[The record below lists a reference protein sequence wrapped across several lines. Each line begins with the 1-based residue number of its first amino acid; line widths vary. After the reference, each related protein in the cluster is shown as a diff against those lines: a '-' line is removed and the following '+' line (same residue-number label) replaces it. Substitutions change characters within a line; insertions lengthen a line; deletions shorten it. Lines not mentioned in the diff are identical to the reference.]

1 MHRRVRAVGSALFL
15 CVLVPSLSAQD
26 PLVLALRSRVAKPGT
41 DAYEIHTTRQTWK
54 PSETAVIVCDMWDH
68 HHCPTAEKRVGEL
81 AGPMNAFLETLRK
94 KGVLVIHA
102 PSSCMDAYKD
112 LPARKRAMMAP
123 RAADLPT
130 KIADWC
136 YKIPAEENGKY
147 PVDQT
152 DGGCD
157 CSDAEQKA
165 HNELLTS
172 LGRNPMAPWKRQID
186 TIVIRDEDAV
196 SDSGVEIWNVLTA
209 HGVKNVMLVGVHLNM
224 CVLGRPFGLRQMS
237 RNGKN
242 TVLVRDLTD
251 TMYNP
256 ARWPNVSHFEGTER
270 VIEHIE
276 KFVAPSITSDQIMGG
291 NPFRFMAV
299 GTASRT
305 P

>member
-1 MHRRVRAVGSALFL
+1 MFRCVRLLGVAVFT
-15 CVLVPSLSAQD
+15 CILVPVLHAQD
-26 PLVLALRSRVAKPGT
+26 PLVLALRSRVLQPGKDT
-41 DAYEIHTTRQTWK
+41 YEFRTARQTWK

-102 PSSCMDAYKD
+102 PSSCMEPYKD
-112 LPARKRAMMAP
+112 LTARKRALMAP
-123 RAADLPT
+123 KATDLPN
-130 KIADWC
+130 KIGDWC

-157 CSDAEQKA
+157 CTDAEQQA
-165 HNELLTS
+165 HKELLTS
-172 LGRNPMAPWKRQID
+172 LGRNPMYPWKRQID
-186 TIVIRDEDAV
+186 TLVIRDEDAV
-196 SDSGVEIWNVLTA
+196 SDSGVEIWNLLTDR
-209 HGVKNVMLVGVHLNM
+209 GVKNVMLVGVHLNM
-224 CVLGRPFGLRQMS
+224 CVLGRPFGLRQMA

-276 KFVAPSITSDQIMGG
+276 KFVAPSITSDQITGG
-291 NPFRFMAV
+291 APFRFA
-299 GTASRT
+299 ALSKA

>member
-1 MHRRVRAVGSALFL
+1 MHRWVRPLGIALFFS
-15 CVLVPSLSAQD
+15 VAVSSLHAED
-26 PLVLALRSRVAKPGT
+26 PLIVSLRSRALRPGT
-41 DAYEIHTTRQTWK
+41 DTYEIRTTRQSWK
-54 PSETAVIVCDMWDH
+54 PSETAVIVCDMWDR

-81 AGPMNAFLETLRK
+81 AVPINAFLETLRK

-102 PSSCMDAYKD
+102 PSSCMEPYKD
-112 LPARKRAMMAP
+112 LPARKRAQIAP
-123 RAADLPT
+123 RAADLPL
-130 KIADWC
+130 KIGDWC

-157 CSDAEQKA
+157 CTDAEQKA

-186 TIVIRDEDAV
+186 TIGIRDEDAV
-196 SDSGVEIWNVLTA
+196 SDSGVEIWNVLTNQ
-209 HGVKNVMLVGVHLNM
+209 GVKNVMLVGVHLNM

-276 KFVAPSITSDQIMGG
+276 KFVASSITSDQIVGG
-291 NPFRFMAV
+291 APFRFAAV
-299 GTASRT
+299 AKT